1 MPDITMCANK
11 DCSVR
16 ELCYRYRAIPSDY
29 QSISIFEPDD
39 NGLCKYFWQTM
50 NEKVRPL
57 VEADTW
63 TDGFLEQEES
73 DNNAKK
79 SDIKD

>member
-11 DCSVR
+11 NCLVR
-16 ELCYRYRAIPSDY
+16 ELCYRYCAIPSDY

-39 NGLCKYFWQTM
+39 NGVCRYFWQATT
-50 NEKVRPL
+50 ERVRPL

-63 TDGFLEQEES
+63 TDGFLEQEEECR
-73 DNNAKK
+73 NAEK

>member
-1 MPDITMCANK
+1 MPDITMCVNK
-11 DCSVR
+11 DCLVR

-39 NGLCKYFWQTM
+39 NGLCRYFWQVTK
-50 NEKVRPL
+50 ERARPL
-57 VEADTW
+57 VEADAW
-63 TDGFLEQEES
+63 TNRFLEQEEECH
-73 DNNAKK
+73 DAEE